1 MIKEAMK
8 GAVIAGAIAS
18 MLSGGA
24 ALAKGKGDKSAGKD
38 EVKCA
43 GINSC
48 KGTGACSGADNSC
61 AGKNG
66 CKGRGWMHASAKD
79 CKAKGGTVVA
89 EK

>member
-1 MIKEAMK
+1 MIKEAIK

-24 ALAKGKGDKSAGKD
+24 ALAKGKGDKAAGGD
-38 EVKCA
+38 DVKCA
-43 GINSC
+43 GVNSC
-48 KGTGACSGADNSC
+48 KGTGACNGADHSC

-66 CKGRGWMHASAKD
+66 CKGQGWIKTTAKE
-79 CKAKGGTVVA
+79 CKDKGGTIVA